1 MSFQLDHIDYVHA
14 NGFTA
19 LTDLS
24 LQAKSGEQIALIG
37 PSGAGK
43 TTLLSLIGTRLKP
56 THGRLTVLNQ
66 TVDADNKRA
75 LRHLRSQIASI
86 YQQPPLPGRQRVV
99 TAVLA
104 GRLGIWPAWKSLAS
118 LLYPMDIDGAEDV
131 LSKVQLSEKLFD
143 RCDQLSG
150 GQLQRVGMARVLY
163 QQGALVLADEPVSA
177 LDPGLALAI
186 IQLLQ
191 QDARERK
198 ATLITSL
205 HSVDIALSCFERI
218 VGLRDGQIAFDLP
231 TQQVTPQML
240 DHLYANESTAHHS
253 TTDRYTTVNR
263 VPVPHTA

>member
-1 MSFQLDHIDYVHA
+1 MSFQLDHIDFVHA

-24 LQAKSGEQIALIG
+24 LQAKSGDQIALIG

-43 TTLLSLIGTRLKP
+43 TTLLSLIGTRLQP

-66 TVDADNKRA
+66 AVESENKRE

-104 GRLGIWPAWKSLAS
+104 GRLGTWPAWKSLVS
-118 LLYPMDIDGAEDV
+118 LLYPMDINGAADV

-177 LDPGLALAI
+177 LDPGLALAM

-198 ATLITSL
+198 ATLIASL
-205 HSVDIALSCFERI
+205 HAVDTALSCFERI

-231 TQQVTPQML
+231 TQQVSQQML
-240 DHLYANESTAHHS
+240 DDLYANDATVHHS
-253 TTDRYTTVNR
+253 LTYSNTNVYTP
-263 VPVPHTA
+263 PVPHTV

>member
-1 MSFQLDHIDYVHA
+1 
-14 NGFTA
+14 
-19 LTDLS
+19 
-24 LQAKSGEQIALIG
+24 
-37 PSGAGK
+37 
-43 TTLLSLIGTRLKP
+43 
-56 THGRLTVLNQ
+56 
-66 TVDADNKRA
+66 
-75 LRHLRSQIASI
+75 
-86 YQQPPLPGRQRVV
+86 
-99 TAVLA
+99 
-104 GRLGIWPAWKSLAS
+104 
-118 LLYPMDIDGAEDV
+118 MDIDGAADV

-177 LDPGLALAI
+177 LDPGLALAM

-231 TQQVTPQML
+231 TQHVTPQML

-263 VPVPHTA
+263 TPVPHTA